1 MNIKTQYDIGE
12 EAYLKSDP
20 YQYKRQIIEININPG
35 SFLMY
40 KLTVG
45 VEASWH
51 HEIELRRDKDEVL
64 KLTGD

>member
-1 MNIKTQYDIGE
+1 MKIETKFNIGE
-12 EAYLKSDP
+12 EAYLVSDP

-45 VEASWH
+45 VESSWH
-51 HEIELRRDKDEVL
+51 HEIELSRDKDEVL